1 MSSFKDYIG
10 AKDLRL
16 WDGIA
21 RTFSRLTSTGGSLTQ
36 NKIGSV
42 VDILE
47 VYGSGN
53 VYTDATLSTA
63 IASIGSRAVTILFQ
77 PGTWTIT
84 LDVTIPSNI
93 SILCPQGAVLSVSTG
108 KTLTISGTIIAGSY
122 AIFDGA
128 GSIGGSPILD
138 FKNAYWFSATVTD
151 STTPTYK
158 AQAGGAITAVSV
170 ATDTIN
176 EKTAAAGVT
185 IDGVKL
191 KDFEVTTNVINER
204 TAAAGVTIDGVLL
217 KDSAVRGTT
226 LESTQATGTAPFI
239 VASTTEVANLRA
251 ATSTTATTATSLSF
265 GTEYSGNNTA
275 QSLTSATWISVMTLD
290 IGSVTIGDRIFVAA
304 NVLHTSGNAAGVN
317 GLRIAKSSGTG
328 DFTCY
333 HNTASANGIGN
344 TFYQGASV
352 ANSYIS
358 VDGIIK
364 ASSSGTLVLKVEVV
378 TTGTGGTCTPQLYVA
393 KLKAT

>member
-158 AQAGGAITAVSV
+158 AQAGGAITATSI
-170 ATDTIN
+170 AIDTIS
-176 EKTAAAGVT
+176 EKTTAAGVT

-191 KDFEVTTNVINER
+191 KDSEPYCNVINEK
-204 TAAAGVTIDGVLL
+204 TAATGVTIDGVLL
-217 KDSAVRGTT
+217 KDSAVKGTT
-226 LESTQATGTAPFI
+226 IESTQATGTAPLT

-251 ATSTTATTATSLSF
+251 ATATLADAASLLTGISSYASSTSTGQTLTSTPWATIGTLDLLSVTLDSVYLIWYRLTATKGGTA
-265 GTEYSGNNTA
+265 GINYY
-275 QSLTSATWISVMTLD
+275 
-290 IGSVTIGDRIFVAA
+290 RIQ
-304 NVLHTSGNAAGVN
+304 
-317 GLRIAKSSGTG
+317 KSSGTG
-328 DFTCY
+328 
-333 HNTASANGIGN
+333 GIDVIDPM
-344 TFYQGASV
+344 S
-352 ANSYIS
+352 IS
-358 VDGIIK
+358 NYLSISGVDNVHTMGFFAITGT
-364 ASSSGTLVLKVEVV
+364 GTLVIKLEGYSLGSDSTVAN
-378 TTGTGGTCTPQLYVA
+378 GGAILSA
-393 KLKAT
+393 RRIG